1 MNGRWKKLLIVVIM
15 FVCVL
20 TLGNFGSMK
29 EAKAASEHKMEVT
42 TNREEGS
49 CTYKVSGIDIE
60 TTTSMEVVVSYKE
73 NSSDLT
79 EVLKKSILFDESNC
93 VDGIYTGKITID
105 ECDQKKFG
113 NYVITANIG
122 EEQISGNKD
131 WDFKLINKNV
141 TVTVSGK
148 NYVSQRTIKANLTDK
163 AGVQAIPGTNNKLG
177 LYIWKKGSSSSEAK
191 EVGTKKTVAGN
202 SVSWSIDTASVCG
215 GYGNYYA
222 QVRLSDSPYTESKT
236 AFAKTEFTL
245 APVAD
250 KIKVSKTATLE
261 DKKSFAVQLSGVNSP
276 IKIKKVEFLVYN
288 SKKKLVYTKKATDKK
303 GNQSTYYGE
312 ISLKSLSYELEKYTI
327 SAKVTDKNNNEIVL
341 EQNDSVDLNATA
353 KKLDITKSETKHTS
367 TYKLKGAYI
376 PGNIKKVQFQV
387 YVKSN
392 GKETLYQ
399 KVNASYVSKNKV
411 YTATVQN
418 KKPGTYVVYAYGT
431 TSWNKQILLKKN
443 SVKVTKAECTRN
455 GWYYEKYNGKTYKF
469 YYVNDEKQTDL
480 TKILGINKSTKF
492 YIELNRA
499 ACTVT
504 VYAYDNAKKAYIIPV
519 KAFAVSVG
527 RDTYSTGGPGSLT
540 VDTSFTPLGD
550 FSICS
555 NGTSVKYSVKPMYEP
570 DGSILYARWTS
581 HIVGNVYFHS
591 IAVGANSHYALNP
604 NTYNRLGSPA
614 SAGCVRMAVADAKW
628 IYDYA
633 ATGSPVKIVKGDSS
647 RPGPLGKPKTI
658 KVYSSSVTYDPTD
671 PEIPDSRKKSD
682 YSAGRISGYMTKN
695 GKKVG
700 Y

>member
-1 MNGRWKKLLIVVIM
+1 MSGRWKKLLVIVTV

-20 TLGNFGSMK
+20 TLGNWSSMK
-29 EAKAASEHKMEVT
+29 EVKAASQYKMEVT

-49 CTYKVSGIDIE
+49 CTYKISGIDMEI
-60 TTTSMEVVVSYKE
+60 TTSMDVIVSYKE
-73 NSSDLT
+73 DSGKLT
-79 EVLKKSILFDESNC
+79 EVLKKNIIFDKNNC
-93 VDGIYTGKITID
+93 KEGVYNGKITID

-113 NYVITANIG
+113 TYVIIANIG
-122 EEQISGNKD
+122 EEQITGNKD
-131 WDFKLINKNV
+131 WDFTLNNNV

-148 NYVSQRTIKANLTDK
+148 NYASQRTIKASLTDK
-163 AGVQAIPGTNNKLG
+163 AGVQAIPGTNNKLS
-177 LYIWKKGSSSSEAK
+177 LYIWKKGSSSSNAK
-191 EVGTKKTVAGN
+191 EVGTQKTVTGK
-202 SVSWSIDTASVCG
+202 SVSWSIDTSTVCQ
-215 GYGNYYA
+215 GYGSYYA
-222 QVRLSDSPYTESKT
+222 QVRLSDSPYTESKKS
-236 AFAKTEFTL
+236 FDKVEFTL
-245 APVAD
+245 APTAS
-250 KIKVSKTATLE
+250 KLKVSKTAALE
-261 DKKSFAVQLSGVNSP
+261 KKKSFAVQLSGVNSP
-276 IKIKKVEFLVYN
+276 VKIKKVEFLVYN
-288 SKKKLVYTKKATDKK
+288 SKKKLIYTKKATDKN

-312 ISLKSLSYELEKYTI
+312 ITLKSLSYNLEKYTV
-327 SAKVTDKNNNEIVL
+327 SARVTDKNSNEFL
-341 EQNDSVDLNATA
+341 LGQSGSVDLTATA
-353 KKLDITKSETKHTS
+353 KKLVITKNKTKHTS

-376 PGNIKKVQFQV
+376 PGNIKKIQFQV
-387 YVKSN
+387 YIKSN
-392 GKETLYQ
+392 GKETLYK
-399 KVNASYVSKNKV
+399 KVNGTFVSKSKV
-411 YTATVQN
+411 YKAVIQN
-418 KKPGTYVVYAYGT
+418 SKPGTYVVYAYGT
-431 TSWNKQILLKKN
+431 TNWNKEILLKKN
-443 SVKVTKAECTRN
+443 SVKVTKAECTKN

-469 YYVNDEKQTDL
+469 YYVNDVKQTDL

-504 VYAYDNAKKAYIIPV
+504 VYAYDSVKKAYIIPV

-591 IAVGANSHYALNP
+591 IAVGSNSHYALNP

-614 SAGCVRMAVADAKW
+614 SAGCIRMAVADAKW

-633 ATGSPVKIVKGDSS
+633 ATGSQVKIVKGDSS
-647 RPGPLGKPKTI
+647 KPGPLGKPKTI

-671 PEIPDSRKKSD
+671 PEVPDSRKISD
-682 YSAGRISGYMTKN
+682 YKAGRISGYMTKN

>member
-1 MNGRWKKLLIVVIM
+1 MNGRWKRLLTIITM
-15 FVCVL
+15 FFCVL
-20 TLGNFGSMK
+20 TLANIVSIK
-29 EAKAASEHKMEVT
+29 EVKAASGYNMAVT

-49 CTYKVSGIDIE
+49 CTYKVSGIDKS
-60 TTTSMEVVVSYKE
+60 TTPSMEITVSYKE
-73 NSSDLT
+73 DSGELT
-79 EVLKKSILFDESNC
+79 EVLKKSILFDENNC
-93 VDGIYTGKITID
+93 VDGVYVGKITID
-105 ECDQKKFG
+105 ECNQKKFG
-113 NYVITANIG
+113 NYIITAKVG
-122 EEQISGNKD
+122 ETQITGNKD
-131 WDFKLINKNV
+131 WDFNLYNKKVAV
-141 TVTVSGK
+141 TVNGK
-148 NYVSQRTIKANLTDK
+148 DYASQRTIKANLTDK
-163 AGVQAIPGTNNKLG
+163 SGVQAIPGANNKLA
-177 LYIWKKGSSSSEAK
+177 LYIWKKGSSSSTAK

-202 SVSWSIDTASVCG
+202 SVSWSIDSASVCN
-215 GYGNYYA
+215 GYGKYYA
-222 QVRLSDSPYTESKT
+222 QVRLSDSPYTENKVL
-236 AFAKTEFTL
+236 FEKTEFTL
-245 APVAD
+245 APISD
-250 KIKVSKTATLE
+250 KLKTSKTAALE
-261 DKKSFAVQLSGVNSP
+261 KKKSFAVQLSGVKSP
-276 IKIKKVEFLVYN
+276 VKIKKVEFLVYN
-288 SKKKLVYTKKATDKK
+288 NKNKLIYTKKATDKN
-303 GNQSTYYGE
+303 GNQGTYYGE
-312 ISLKSLSYELEKYTI
+312 ISLKSLSYQLGKYTI
-327 SAKVTDKNNNEIVL
+327 LAKVTDKNNNEVTL
-341 EQNDSVDLNATA
+341 GQKDSVDLNATA
-353 KKLDITKSETKHTS
+353 KKLDITKSKTKHTS

-376 PGNIKKVQFQV
+376 PGNIKKVQFKV
-387 YVKSN
+387 YIKSK
-392 GKETLYQ
+392 GKETFYQ
-399 KVNASYVSKNKV
+399 KADASYVSKNKV
-411 YTATVQN
+411 YKATIQN

-431 TSWNKQILLKKN
+431 TNWNKQILLKKN
-443 SVKVTKAECTRN
+443 SVKVTKAECTKS

-469 YYVNDEKQTDL
+469 YYINDVKQTDL
-480 TKILGINKSTKF
+480 TKVLGINKSTRF

-504 VYAYDNAKKAYIIPV
+504 VYAYDNVKKAYIIPV

-633 ATGSPVKIVKGDSS
+633 ATGSPVKIIKGDSS

-658 KVYSSSVTYDPTD
+658 KVYSSSVRYDPTD
-671 PEIPDSRKKSD
+671 PEVPDSRKKTD
-682 YSAGRISGYMTKN
+682 YKAGRISGYMTKS